1 MSDTPGSDT
10 GSPDTG
16 TKSKKNLYI
25 GLAIAVPLVVLVGL
39 GIGIAYA
46 LWPKSCIKQCGNRC
60 NVDDGCKGQCTC
72 NPGRN
77 CVNNNCVDAGTGTG
91 TGTPTT
97 TSTRSGNKKPH
108 GSGSS
113 SSTGTSTSSGKS
125 TNKSII
131 ITGTNGKSVTYTDP
145 KEIKTLL
152 YGKGDYQSTT
162 GCWSLDTNDNWKAA
176 LKDGSY
182 CRVKSITLPA
192 NIQAKTY
199 TTTGKWDNLCSDT
212 FIEDIPAGSTDYL
225 LKSGGTPA
233 CGFLFSEV
241 TPS

>member
-1 MSDTPGSDT
+1 LKIEDIPAGVQNYNLKKHPNGKPACGFYFRTPSA
-10 GSPDTG
+10 P
-16 TKSKKNLYI
+16 
-25 GLAIAVPLVVLVGL
+25 
-39 GIGIAYA
+39 
-46 LWPKSCIKQCGNRC
+46 
-60 NVDDGCKGQCTC
+60 
-72 NPGRN
+72 
-77 CVNNNCVDAGTGTG
+77 
-91 TGTPTT
+91 
-97 TSTRSGNKKPH
+97 
-108 GSGSS
+108 
-113 SSTGTSTSSGKS
+113 S

-225 LKSGGTPA
+225 LKSTPEGTPA
-233 CGFLFSEV
+233 CGFLFSEA
-241 TPS
+241 